1 MSTAGETITT
11 GAAPRAVAGVNDS
24 ASARAALRWAIGWA
38 GHTGTRVVAIA
49 VWEPLVPVVA
59 GPEIG
64 AGVLV
69 ASVPT
74 DEQLQDQA
82 GQWLD
87 DAIAALPAGA
97 EQLLDREVVRGDAT
111 TVLLDAA
118 RGAELLVV
126 GNTRRGAL
134 AGALANSVAQRC
146 VHHARCPL
154 VLVPDPD
161 DQDSM

>member
-1 MSTAGETITT
+1 MSTAGNAITS
-11 GAAPRAVAGVNDS
+11 GAAPRVVAGVNDS
-24 ASARAALRWAIGWA
+24 ARARAALRWAIGWA
-38 GHTGTRVVAIA
+38 GHTGARVVAVA
-49 VWEPLVPVVA
+49 AWEPLIPVVA

-64 AGVLV
+64 AGVAV
-69 ASVPT
+69 AGVPT
-74 DEQLQDQA
+74 DEQVQHQA

-97 EQLLDREVVRGDAT
+97 EQVLDREVVRGDAA